1 MIVWPAFFKFVFR
14 PSLLTLLSPSL
25 VSFLHTPSHIL
36 FPHITPSP
44 HPCIPSLH
52 DSVPRT
58 PSPHPSH
65 LHITTPSRS
74 HTSLTPSPPHPHHT
88 TSHSHHLTPTPSHL
102 TPSPSHL
109 TIPPSLSVAD
119 TVIVTSKHN
128 DDKQYI
134 WTSNGVEFSIAEDPR
149 GPTLKRGSTVTL
161 VMKEE
166 AREYLEQN
174 QLKQLVHKY
183 SQFINFP
190 IYLWE
195 SKVGGGSSLVPRP
208 NIYLA
213 VDTSR
218 CRNVKNGS
226 GGEMVTSSRSMCT

>member
-1 MIVWPAFFKFVFR
+1 M
-14 PSLLTLLSPSL
+14 
-25 VSFLHTPSHIL
+25 
-36 FPHITPSP
+36 
-44 HPCIPSLH
+44 
-52 DSVPRT
+52 
-58 PSPHPSH
+58 
-65 LHITTPSRS
+65 
-74 HTSLTPSPPHPHHT
+74 
-88 TSHSHHLTPTPSHL
+88 
-102 TPSPSHL
+102 
-109 TIPPSLSVAD
+109 
-119 TVIVTSKHN
+119 
-128 DDKQYI
+128 
-134 WTSNGVEFSIAEDPR
+134 EFSIAEDPR